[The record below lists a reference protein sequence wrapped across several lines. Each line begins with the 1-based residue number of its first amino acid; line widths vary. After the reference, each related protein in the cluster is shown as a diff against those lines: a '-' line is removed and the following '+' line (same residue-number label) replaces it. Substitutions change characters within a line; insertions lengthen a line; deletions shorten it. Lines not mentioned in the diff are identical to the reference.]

1 MPNLV
6 NEMIVRGM
14 SEGMTVAE
22 GMVVVTFGGL
32 DVVET
37 ESIRGQ
43 VAEAGASMR
52 LVRNRLARLA
62 LAEKGI
68 DLGDE
73 TLKGNV
79 AIAWGD
85 SEAAIGAAKVFASKD
100 VKKTKKVAFKAG
112 LLDGE
117 VLDASAA
124 ASLADVPDRD
134 TLHAQL
140 LGVISGP
147 ARGLASVIHA
157 VPSATARVLQARADS
172 NPDSETP
179 ASEE

>member
-14 SEGMTVAE
+14 SEGVIQAE
-22 GMVVVTFGGL
+22 AMVVVTFGGL
-32 DVVET
+32 NVSET

-43 VAEAGASMR
+43 VAEAGASLRM
-52 LVRNRLARLA
+52 VRNRLARLA

-68 DLGDE
+68 DLGDGI
-73 TLKGNV
+73 LQGNV

-85 SEAAIGAAKVFASKD
+85 IEAVIGAAKVFASRE
-100 VKKTKKVAFKAG
+100 VQKTKKVEFKAG

-117 VLDASAA
+117 VLDASAT

-134 TLHAQL
+134 TLYAQM

-147 ARGLASVIHA
+147 ARGLACVIQA
-157 VPSATARVLQARADS
+157 VPSATARVLQARSDS
-172 NPDSETP
+172 LL

>member
-6 NEMIVRGM
+6 KEMIVRGM
-14 SEGMTVAE
+14 SEGMTKAE

-32 DVVET
+32 DVAET
-37 ESIRGQ
+37 EAIRGQ

-52 LVRNRLARLA
+52 MVRNRLARLA
-62 LAEKGI
+62 LSEKGI
-68 DLGDE
+68 DLGDD
-73 TLKGNV
+73 TLLGNV

-85 SEAAIGAAKVFASKD
+85 SEATIGAAKVFGSKE
-100 VKKTKKVAFKAG
+100 VKKAKKVEFKAG

-117 VLDASAA
+117 VLGAAEA

-134 TLHAQL
+134 TLNAQL

-147 ARGLASVIHA
+147 ARGLASIIQA

-172 NPDSETP
+172 LP

>member
-6 NEMIVRGM
+6 NEMIMRGM
-14 SEGMTVAE
+14 SEGMIQAE

-37 ESIRGQ
+37 EAIRGQ

-52 LVRNRLARLA
+52 MVRNRLAKLA
-62 LAEKGI
+62 LSEKGI
-68 DLGDE
+68 DLGDDI
-73 TLKGNV
+73 LQGNV
-79 AIAWGD
+79 VIAWGD
-85 SEAAIGAAKVFASKD
+85 SEATIGAAKVFGSKD
-100 VKKTKKVAFKAG
+100 VKLAKKVVFKAG
-112 LLDGE
+112 LLEGE
-117 VLDASAA
+117 VLDAAGA
-124 ASLADVPDRD
+124 ASLANVPDRD
-134 TLHAQL
+134 TLNAQI

-147 ARGLASVIHA
+147 ARGLASILQA

-172 NPDSETP
+172 LP

>member
-6 NEMIVRGM
+6 NEMIMRGM
-14 SEGMTVAE
+14 SEGMIQAE

-37 ESIRGQ
+37 EAIRGR

-52 LVRNRLARLA
+52 MVRNRLAKLA
-62 LAEKGI
+62 LSGKGI
-68 DLGDE
+68 DLGDDI
-73 TLKGNV
+73 LQGNV
-79 AIAWGD
+79 VIAWGD
-85 SEAAIGAAKVFASKD
+85 SEATIGAAKVFGSKD
-100 VKKTKKVAFKAG
+100 VKLAKKVVFKAG
-112 LLDGE
+112 LLEGE
-117 VLDASAA
+117 VLDAAGA
-124 ASLADVPDRD
+124 ASLANVPDRD
-134 TLHAQL
+134 TLNAQI

-147 ARGLASVIHA
+147 ARGLASILQA

-172 NPDSETP
+172 LP